1 MSLLDR
7 IRPKWQHSDP
17 EVRLSAVR
25 QLGKDDQELLSA
37 LALQDQD
44 ARVRRSAIKR
54 LEDPARL
61 QEVSEQDPNEGLREL
76 AAERAGDFL
85 AEVALSDGDPAVCEE
100 ALAKLSN
107 PRHLARVAICASH
120 RTLQESALGKLSDD
134 KTLADVVRKA
144 SALELRKE
152 ALGKLGDVSLLRA
165 IAASDVDS
173 ELALAAVE
181 KISDPDVLHTIAR
194 ERSTSKNVRQ
204 GAEARFEAVITDDHP
219 LRVEQRRKRQDELS
233 HYVEKLAKE
242 PLSATEKLREAEGE
256 WEALADKTPPD
267 QTTKERFHAARQ
279 AIADEIARQE
289 KRRLERE
296 RREAEVQKNLAARL
310 ALCQKVESLEGET
323 GLQDLQEARA
333 DWQALQ
339 PLPSSTTGKE
349 NEAEEL
355 TTRFE
360 RADERFETRYETFRA
375 EQTFRVQL
383 EELLAEADKLVDSAP
398 LTDARRDWPMFEK
411 RWAKIE
417 ASPQADQ
424 WKELATSARQRFV
437 RAGERLTDPQKRD
450 AEQQEQLKQKNLNRL
465 TELVARIDKMTQSK
479 ELSLKAADREL
490 RNLPLV
496 LKELGPLPSTESR
509 KAWKQRLTK
518 ARHDLYTRFQDQR
531 ETEEWRRW
539 ANVDIQE
546 KLIHKAEELRQLEDL
561 AAVSKQLRQIQEEWK
576 RVGAAPRGKSE
587 TLWKR
592 FSEVRD
598 ELRARCDAFF
608 ADNLKKKEALCEK
621 VEALADSNQW
631 NKTAEAIKKIQ
642 AEWKAIGPVPQKHA
656 KAIWRRFRTPCDQFF
671 KRRKEQL
678 DRFKQ
683 ERDSNSKKKSQL
695 CEQVEALADS
705 TDWDETA
712 ERIKQLQAEW
722 KQVGPVP
729 HKKSE
734 ALWNRFRKGCDY
746 FFDRRKHRGELDIE
760 EKRKKKAAICERL
773 EALAASVQAD
783 DPPPAE
789 AVTQQV
795 QEAWAEWAD
804 TGTVPLEQTEPLD
817 ARLRKS
823 CEQIVAVFPESL
835 QGTPL
840 DPRVNRKRREK
851 LCTRLEEL
859 LGSYAETPHGAPA
872 EDLAHKLKQ
881 ALAANTIGGA
891 PAAEKKKNWRAAT
904 QEVERLKANWE
915 RLGPV
920 IGDVG
925 QTLSDRF
932 HKAYTGFFE
941 LRKTPDPGGRP
952 VKHAS

>member
-25 QLGKDDQELLSA
+25 QLGKDDQELLIA
-37 LALQDQD
+37 LALEDQD

-54 LEDPARL
+54 LDDPARL

-76 AAERAGDFL
+76 AAERARDIL
-85 AEVALSDGDPAVCEE
+85 AEVALSNGDPAVCEE
-100 ALAKLSN
+100 ALANLSN
-107 PRHLARVAICASH
+107 PRHLASIAICASH
-120 RTLQESALGKLSDD
+120 RTIQESALGKLSDN
-134 KTLADVVRKA
+134 KALADVVRKA
-144 SALELRKE
+144 SVLALRKE
-152 ALGKLGDVSLLRA
+152 ALRKLGDVSLLQA

-194 ERSTSKNVRQ
+194 ERSASKNVRQ
-204 GAEARFEAVITDDHP
+204 SAEARFEAVITDDHP

-233 HYVEKLAKE
+233 HYVEELAKE
-242 PLSATEKLREAEGE
+242 PLSATEKLREAQRE
-256 WEALADKTPPD
+256 WEVLADKTPPD
-267 QTTKERFHAARQ
+267 QTMKERFHAARQ
-279 AIADEIARQE
+279 AIGDEIARQE
-289 KRRLERE
+289 KGRLERE
-296 RREAEVQKNLAARL
+296 RREAEVQKHLAARL
-310 ALCQKVESLEGET
+310 VLCQTVESLEGET
-323 GLQDLQEARA
+323 GLQELQEARD

-339 PLPSSTTGKE
+339 PLPSSPTGKE

-355 TTRFE
+355 TTRFG
-360 RADERFETRYETFRA
+360 RAVERFETQYETFRG
-375 EQTFRVQL
+375 EQAFRVQL

-398 LTDARRDWPMFEK
+398 LSDARRDWPMFEK

-417 ASPQADQ
+417 ASQQADQ

-437 RAGERLTDPQKRD
+437 RAGERLTDRQKRD
-450 AEQQEQLKQKNLNRL
+450 AEQQEQSKQKNLSRL
-465 TELVARIDKMTQSK
+465 MELVARIEKMTQSK

-496 LKELGPLPSTESR
+496 LKDLGPLPSTESR
-509 KAWKQRLTK
+509 KAWKERLTK
-518 ARHDLYTRFQDQR
+518 SRHNFYTRFQEQR
-531 ETEEWRRW
+531 ETEEWKRW

-587 TLWKR
+587 ALWKR

-598 ELRARCDAFF
+598 ELRARCDVFF
-608 ADNLKKKEALCEK
+608 ADNLKKKQAACDK

-642 AEWKAIGPVPQKHA
+642 ADWKEIGPVPQKHA
-656 KAIWRRFRTPCDQFF
+656 KAIWRRFWTPCDQFF

-678 DRFKQ
+678 DRLKQ
-683 ERDSNSKKKSQL
+683 ERDSNSKKKIQL

-712 ERIKQLQAEW
+712 KRIKQLQAEW

-734 ALWNRFRKGCDY
+734 ALWNRFRKACDY
-746 FFDRRKHRGELDIE
+746 FFDRRKRRGEVDIE
-760 EKRKKKAAICERL
+760 EKLKKKAAICERL

-783 DPPPAE
+783 DAPPAE
-789 AVTQQV
+789 AVAQQV
-795 QEAWAEWAD
+795 HEAWAEWAD
-804 TGTVPLEQTEPLD
+804 TGPLPLEQTEPLD

-840 DPRVNRKRREK
+840 DPRANRKRRER

-859 LGSYAETPHGAPA
+859 LGSYGETPHSAPA
-872 EDLAHKLKQ
+872 EDLAQKLKQ
-881 ALAANTIGGA
+881 ALAANTIGGV
-891 PAAEKKKNWRAAT
+891 PAEEKKKNWRAAT

-925 QTLSDRF
+925 QILSDRF
-932 HKAYTGFFE
+932 HKAYAHFFE